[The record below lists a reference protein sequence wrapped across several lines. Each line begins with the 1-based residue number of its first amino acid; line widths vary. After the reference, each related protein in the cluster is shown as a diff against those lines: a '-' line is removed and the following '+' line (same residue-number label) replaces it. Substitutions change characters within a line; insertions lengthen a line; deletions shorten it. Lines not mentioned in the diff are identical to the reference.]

1 LFACCDRLSACLSAV
16 AIHVPLA
23 DSLAIHVPI
32 TVAIHVPPAD
42 SLAIRV
48 PIAVAIRVP
57 IAVAIHVRLAD
68 SLAIMWIATAREAI
82 RET

>member
-1 LFACCDRLSACLSAV
+1 MPLADSLAIHVPIAV

-23 DSLAIHVPI
+23 DSLAI
-32 TVAIHVPPAD
+32 
-42 SLAIRV
+42 RV
-48 PIAVAIRVP
+48 PIAVAIY
-57 IAVAIHVRLAD
+57 VRLAD